1 VSRVGGSLRS
11 ARERAGWTREA
22 LADRSGLSW
31 AAVAQIESGRRR
43 EVRLGTLVALA
54 NALGVSVDYLV
65 GSDAVFTPRLS
76 EHRVLVYDSDDEF
89 LAAAAPFVLEGVGV
103 GESVLVVSARHQ
115 IELLHDALGED
126 ATQVEFRD
134 SSEWYR
140 SPTDALN
147 RYRRFV
153 QDRFGRGVPW
163 VRVIGEPVWT
173 GRSEAE
179 AIAWARYEALI
190 NLALATAP
198 ATIVCPYDG
207 RSLPDS
213 IVAGARHTHPEVTEG
228 ASTSPNPGYEEP
240 EDYLLAVR

>member
-1 VSRVGGSLRS
+1 VSRTGASLRS
-11 ARERAGWTREA
+11 ARKRAGWSRET
-22 LADRSGLSW
+22 LADRSGLSG

-43 EVRLGTLVALA
+43 EVRLSTLVALA
-54 NALGVSVDYLV
+54 NALSVSVDYLV
-65 GSDAVFTPRLS
+65 GGDAAFSPTLL
-76 EHRVLVYDSDDEF
+76 EHRVLVYDSEDEF
-89 LAAAAPFVLEGVGV
+89 LASAAPFVVEGVGV
-103 GESVLVVSARHQ
+103 GESVLVVTARRQ
-115 IELLHDALGED
+115 VELLHDAVGEA

-140 SPTDALN
+140 SPGDALN
-147 RYRRFV
+147 GYRRFV
-153 QDRFGRGVPW
+153 QDRYGRGVPW

-179 AIAWARYEALI
+179 VIEWTRYEALI

-213 IVAGARHTHPEVTEG
+213 IVAGARHTHPEVIEG
-228 ASTSPNPGYEEP
+228 ATTGPNPGYEEP
-240 EDYLLAVR
+240 EDYLLTVG